1 MENSLQIFTNEE
13 FGQLRTL
20 LINGEPWAVGKDV
33 ATMLGYKET
42 AKAIREHVE
51 EDDKGVSV
59 LDTPGGKQEMVII
72 NESGLYSLILSSKLP
87 KAKEFKHWITSEV
100 LPSIRKTGSYAIKPA
115 KIRDPYTPA
124 TNSLVDAHQFADEIQ
139 SLFVGVKRG
148 IAISQALDIASEM
161 HNAPLQ
167 SLKQLLPP
175 ADHDTGFMN
184 ATQIGEKLGG
194 VSPRAVNKLLA
205 NAKLQYKD
213 GKHWR
218 ITDYGAEYGEEMPY
232 TKNGHSGYQIRW
244 SEKVIPL
251 FEKC

>member
-20 LINGEPWAVGKDV
+20 VVNGEPWAVGKDV
-33 ATMLGYKET
+33 AEILGYKDT
-42 AKAIREHVE
+42 DQAIRNHVDE
-51 EDDKGVSV
+51 EDKLTRKFNGS
-59 LDTPGGKQEMVII
+59 GQNREMVII

-87 KAKEFKHWITSEV
+87 KAKEFKRWVTSEV
-100 LPSIRKTGSYAIKPA
+100 LPSIRKTGGYSVKPT
-115 KIRDPYTPA
+115 KISNPYTPA